1 MTCNNSNTLK
11 PVLFPLTRTYGSK
24 GTSIMG
30 GQALIIYQLS
40 NIPVG
45 EYLANARMFWPSRQV
60 RTVRMVYSSCP
71 INSDAVANL
80 IFFCSRL
87 FCERFLK
94 RDHVT
99 GQQTNNQRQCLP
111 NTVPDFRAQPFRPS
125 ASLNV

>member
-1 MTCNNSNTLK
+1 M
-11 PVLFPLTRTYGSK
+11 R
-24 GTSIMG
+24 

-80 IFFCSRL
+80 LFFCSRL
-87 FCERFLK
+87 RLK
-94 RDHVT
+94 RDHVR
-99 GQQTNNQRQCLP
+99 GQINKQSAPACFRLSGTAPFARQH
-111 NTVPDFRAQPFRPS
+111 R
-125 ASLNV
+125 